1 MADKYYLPSSRPASA
16 VELLT
21 MDRMLKSPIE
31 DVVTVEAAAP
41 TSGALLIAGQEYSAN
56 YSGDGVI
63 CSGCPELIGDSFGY
77 LLQDSLSAATSVSYV
92 IGAKRILVPATAL
105 DAFAAGE
112 VVHMVDA
119 TGLVS
124 VTGGIGTR
132 VAGIALGAI
141 QVNPDGLPTGSYVEI
156 WLKQ

>member
-1 MADKYYLPSSRPASA
+1 MADKYYSPSSRPANA

-31 DVVTVEAAAP
+31 DVVTVEDAAP
-41 TSGALLIAGQEYSAN
+41 TSGALLIAGNEYSAN
-56 YSGDGVI
+56 YSGDAVI
-63 CSGCPELIGDSFGY
+63 CSGSPALIGASFGY
-77 LLQDSLSAATSVSYV
+77 LQQDSLSAAASVSYV
-92 IGAKRILVPATAL
+92 IGAKRILVPATPG
-105 DAFAAGE
+105 DPFAAG
-112 VVHMVDA
+112 VAVHMTDA

-124 VTGGIGTR
+124 TTGGPGTR

-141 QVNPDGLPTGSYVEI
+141 QTNPDGLPTGSYVEI